1 MVTIEG
7 WIIITDAL
15 MAYWHI
21 LIKSIKFF
29 NMIEE
34 FNQTKEFDTG

>member
-15 MAYWHI
+15 MAYI
-21 LIKSIKFF
+21 DKKYKVF

-34 FNQTKEFDTG
+34 FNQTKEFDTR